1 MTVREVQ
8 LLEGCAVSQVLWKGL
23 AMLLYLIH
31 MVVTIL
37 STLESV
43 TALRNIKEFP
53 LPLPR

>member
-8 LLEGCAVSQVLWKGL
+8 LLEGCAVSQVLCKGL

-43 TALRNIKEFP
+43 PALRNIKEFP